1 MIVKTNAIVLKSVD
15 YSESSI
21 IATLFTRKKGKT
33 AVIAKG
39 ARRPK
44 SKFAAFLVPGQLT
57 EVVYYYKQSRSVQ
70 TLSDIS
76 YSKKL
81 NSLRVEIDKMALMM
95 STLELTSQLLHENEV
110 NKPLYD
116 FIETFLE
123 WSDKQKEIPKLLFPY
138 IQLRLAE
145 FTGVGLQI
153 TEELAQEG
161 EGFINISSGTI
172 SNDAADKHSVRLSPM
187 QFVFVKKSLHS
198 ANASVLRI
206 VMDEEELKNLIKILD
221 NYFIYHIEG
230 VKPRKSD
237 KIFEQLLKK

>member
-1 MIVKTNAIVLKSVD
+1 VIVKTNAIVLKTVE
-15 YSESSI
+15 YSESSV
-21 IATLFTRKKGKT
+21 IATLFTREKGKT

-44 SKFAAFLVPGQLT
+44 SKFAAFLVPGQLL
-57 EVVYYYKQSRSVQ
+57 EVVYYYKQSRSVH

-95 STLELTSQLLHENEV
+95 TTLELTGQLLHDNEV
-110 NKPLYD
+110 NQPLYD

-123 WSDKQKEIPKLLFPY
+123 WSDKQDKIPRSLFPY

-145 FTGVGLQI
+145 YVGVGLQI
-153 TEELAQEG
+153 TEDLPQAG
-161 EGFINISSGTI
+161 AGFINISSGTI
-172 SNDAADKHSVRLSPM
+172 SKDAKDERAVRLSAT
-187 QFVFVKKSLHS
+187 QFAFVKKSLHS
-198 ANASVLRI
+198 TNASVLRI
-206 VMDEEELKNLIKILD
+206 VMKEDELKNLIEILD
-221 NYFIYHIEG
+221 NYFTYHIEG

-237 KIFEQLLKK
+237 KIFEQLLKI

>member
-1 MIVKTNAIVLKSVD
+1 MIVKTNAIVLKTVD

-21 IATLFTRKKGKT
+21 IATLFTREKGKT

-39 ARRPK
+39 ARKPK
-44 SKFAAFLVPGQLT
+44 SKFAAFLVPGQLV

-81 NSLRVEIDKMALMM
+81 NTLRVEIDKMAFMM
-95 STLELTSQLLHENEV
+95 TTLELTNQLLHENEV

-123 WSDKQKEIPKLLFPY
+123 WTDKQEEIPHTLFPY

-145 FTGVGLQI
+145 YSGIGLQI
-153 TEELAQEG
+153 TEDFIQEG

-172 SNDAADKHSVRLSPM
+172 SKDATDENSVRLMPM
-187 QFVFVKKSLHS
+187 QFAFVKKSLHS
-198 ANASVLRI
+198 TNASILRI
-206 VMDEEELKNLIKILD
+206 VMKEEELKNLIEILD

-230 VKPRKSD
+230 LKPRKSD